1 MIKIILISKLE
12 RKYLTS
18 LHFPANNEWK
28 ATIFIKQKLSLF
40 YILPR
45 ENNFYDP
52 VKIKIFLRRILPPS
66 EEKTL
71 GSDLCIFN
79 CKVF

>member
-45 ENNFYDP
+45 ENNFYDHQKNKNYSLYR
-52 VKIKIFLRRILPPS
+52 V
-66 EEKTL
+66 
-71 GSDLCIFN
+71 LCP
-79 CKVF
+79 

>member
-1 MIKIILISKLE
+1 MIKIILISKLD
-12 RKYLTS
+12 RKYLTF
-18 LHFPANNEWK
+18 LHFLANNEWK

-40 YILPR
+40 SILPR
-45 ENNFYDP
+45 ENNFYDHQKN
-52 VKIKIFLRRILPPS
+52 KISLRRTLPPS

>member
-1 MIKIILISKLE
+1 MIKII
-12 RKYLTS
+12 
-18 LHFPANNEWK
+18 
-28 ATIFIKQKLSLF
+28 IFIKQKLSLF

-45 ENNFYDP
+45 ENNFYDHQKN
-52 VKIKIFLRRILPPS
+52 KISLRRTLPPS